1 MQLTLQ
7 QAHLLVNLY
16 LKLPFRDTESIIII
30 LDNVKMPPIIVQVL
44 ETHLPT
50 L

>member
-16 LKLPFRDTESIIII
+16 LKLPFRDTESIINI
-30 LDNVKMPPIIVQVL
+30 LDNFKMSPIIVLDL
-44 ETHLPT
+44 ETHSPT
-50 L
+50 F